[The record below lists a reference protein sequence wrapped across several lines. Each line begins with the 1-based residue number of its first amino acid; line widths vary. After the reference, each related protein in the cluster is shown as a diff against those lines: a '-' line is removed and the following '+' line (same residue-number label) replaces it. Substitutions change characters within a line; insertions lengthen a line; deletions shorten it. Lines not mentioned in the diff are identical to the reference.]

1 MKFKWGLEGI
11 NKIRGLTMGGKGGG
25 GGEVVHMPEVGL
37 IASLSLA
44 KELKPF
50 PSALEVPAILF
61 DLAKLKVKAETLS

>member
-1 MKFKWGLEGI
+1 
-11 NKIRGLTMGGKGGG
+11 MGGKGGG